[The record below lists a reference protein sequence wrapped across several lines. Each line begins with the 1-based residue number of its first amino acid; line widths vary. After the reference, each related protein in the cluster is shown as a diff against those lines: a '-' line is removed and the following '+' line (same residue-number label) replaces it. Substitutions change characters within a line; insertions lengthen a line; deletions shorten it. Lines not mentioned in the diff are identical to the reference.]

1 MANSTP
7 TTIPMSYQ
15 TPNITFGIYLIVN
28 DSQNE
33 FTVCFNRTQV
43 DSNITW
49 QISNPVMKSL
59 PMFAIQLSLVLFVL
73 RLFMFILGPLR
84 QPRFVAEIL
93 TGIVLGPTLL
103 GQFPK
108 YRANFAP
115 FEGVLVME
123 TLANL
128 GLTFYMFVV
137 GLEMDLMPLRKIE
150 SKALN
155 IALAGILGPTAIGIG
170 LYFMLEKFLNAS
182 ITHTPIKGA
191 IFWAII
197 LTLTS
202 FPDLARIL
210 SDLKLLHTDLGKTA
224 LTSAIIN
231 DLTAWLLLVGTVS
244 AINGRQNIFAVVP
257 TMLFILTYWIL
268 LRPVLGWIIQR
279 TASTNGTSVEGKYSD
294 THVFFILIGV
304 VISGFISDFCG
315 SHSMIGAF
323 MFGLIIPG
331 GDLGTKIMDRI
342 EEYITGIMLPPVFFV
357 TGLRANLR
365 DHLFPKQM
373 DNFVP
378 FIVVLVIILACSAK
392 IVSTFIVSLFLNIS
406 SQDALALGIL
416 MNTKGVLAII
426 VLNEGR
432 SLKGINNQTFA
443 TMMVSILIMTAMVN
457 PIVGFF
463 HKATRRLRR
472 FQLRTL
478 EKNKQ
483 DSELRVLVGVHSLRN
498 ASGLISLLQISNAT
512 PKSPMAIFFVH
523 LVELTGRAS
532 AMLVFHDTHHKHN
545 YNYSTL
551 NREKADVDQIIS
563 IFQSYER
570 DNIAVSVQPL
580 TAVSPY
586 TTMHEYISSFA
597 EDKGVTIILLP
608 FHKKQGNNDDQN
620 PEHRQVNKNL
630 LETAPCSVGIL
641 VDRGLQASLHGD
653 SQHNA
658 QKCYVAMFFIE
669 GRDDREALAY
679 AWRMARCPG
688 VVLTVVRF
696 IAGKAAED
704 MIAATGNYDDDKF
717 LVAMTERQ
725 DMKQMDDRYVN
736 EFRFRAMCDQSIK
749 YMEKR
754 VDSADHIVQS
764 IRSTYSDM
772 DLYIVGR
779 GEGVMPPLISGLSG
793 WSDCPELGALGE
805 TLVAA
810 EFTSHASILVVQ
822 QGKSAWKRS
831 VMDQKGKLGINS
843 VGSNT
848 LIVNHKKGGDLG
860 NDD

>member
-1 MANSTP
+1 
-7 TTIPMSYQ
+7 
-15 TPNITFGIYLIVN
+15 
-28 DSQNE
+28 
-33 FTVCFNRTQV
+33 
-43 DSNITW
+43 
-49 QISNPVMKSL
+49 
-59 PMFAIQLSLVLFVL
+59 
-73 RLFMFILGPLR
+73 
-84 QPRFVAEIL
+84 
-93 TGIVLGPTLL
+93 
-103 GQFPK
+103 
-108 YRANFAP
+108 
-115 FEGVLVME
+115 
-123 TLANL
+123 
-128 GLTFYMFVV
+128 
-137 GLEMDLMPLRKIE
+137 
-150 SKALN
+150 
-155 IALAGILGPTAIGIG
+155 
-170 LYFMLEKFLNAS
+170 
-182 ITHTPIKGA
+182 
-191 IFWAII
+191 
-197 LTLTS
+197 
-202 FPDLARIL
+202 
-210 SDLKLLHTDLGKTA
+210 
-224 LTSAIIN
+224 
-231 DLTAWLLLVGTVS
+231 
-244 AINGRQNIFAVVP
+244 
-257 TMLFILTYWIL
+257 
-268 LRPVLGWIIQR
+268 
-279 TASTNGTSVEGKYSD
+279 
-294 THVFFILIGV
+294 
-304 VISGFISDFCG
+304 
-315 SHSMIGAF
+315 
-323 MFGLIIPG
+323 
-331 GDLGTKIMDRI
+331 
-342 EEYITGIMLPPVFFV
+342 
-357 TGLRANLR
+357 
-365 DHLFPKQM
+365 
-373 DNFVP
+373 
-378 FIVVLVIILACSAK
+378 
-392 IVSTFIVSLFLNIS
+392 
-406 SQDALALGIL
+406 
-416 MNTKGVLAII
+416 
-426 VLNEGR
+426 
-432 SLKGINNQTFA
+432 
-443 TMMVSILIMTAMVN
+443 
-457 PIVGFF
+457 
-463 HKATRRLRR
+463 
-472 FQLRTL
+472 
-478 EKNKQ
+478 
-483 DSELRVLVGVHSLRN
+483 
-498 ASGLISLLQISNAT
+498 
-512 PKSPMAIFFVH
+512 
-523 LVELTGRAS
+523 
-532 AMLVFHDTHHKHN
+532 
-545 YNYSTL
+545 
-551 NREKADVDQIIS
+551 
-563 IFQSYER
+563 
-570 DNIAVSVQPL
+570 
-580 TAVSPY
+580 
-586 TTMHEYISSFA
+586 MHEYISSFA